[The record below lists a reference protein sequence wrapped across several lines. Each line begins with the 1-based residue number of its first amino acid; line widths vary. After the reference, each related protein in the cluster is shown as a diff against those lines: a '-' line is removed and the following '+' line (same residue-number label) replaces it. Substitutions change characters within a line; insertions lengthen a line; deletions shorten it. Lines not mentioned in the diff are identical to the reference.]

1 MNDIVTPTPAAAF
14 FDAAA
19 VVQARYAAESARLT
33 GQRARQAADALG
45 VSEAQWVAAGCA
57 GIDAVALKPDF
68 QGIFRQL
75 PGVGRVMAL
84 TRNDWCV
91 HERHGRY
98 EDVRADGPM
107 GLVLGPDIDLRVF
120 FFNWASAWSVTDAG
134 RRSLQFFDAAGV
146 AVHKIYATG
155 ETDMAAFDALVDAY
169 RDASPVWPNNGP
181 VPERPTPR
189 GVSDAAALRADWLA
203 MTDTHQFFPLLKKHD
218 ADRLSAL
225 GAAGPDL
232 AQPVAI
238 DAVETVLTAA
248 ASAATA
254 IMCFVANRG
263 MIQIH
268 SGPIETLRR
277 TGPWYNVLDPDFN
290 LHLNTTAIAQV
301 WVVNKPTADGWVT
314 SLEVY
319 HAAGDLIVQFFGAR
333 KPGQA
338 ELPAWRS
345 MLAALC
351 GTPLAQ

>member
-1 MNDIVTPTPAAAF
+1 MNNIVTPTSAAAF
-14 FDAAA
+14 SDAAA
-19 VVQARYAAESARLT
+19 VVRARYAAEAERLS

-57 GIDAVALKPDF
+57 GIESTPLQPAFQAL
-68 QGIFRQL
+68 FRQL
-75 PGVGRVMAL
+75 PEVGRVMAL

-120 FFNWASAWSVTDAG
+120 FFNWASAWSVNDAG
-134 RRSLQFFDAAGV
+134 RRSLQFFDMAGM
-146 AVHKIYATG
+146 AVHKIYATA
-155 ETDMAAFDALVDAY
+155 ETDMAAFEALVDAH
-169 RDASPVWPNNGP
+169 RHAAPVWPDNGP
-181 VPERPTPR
+181 APERPAPR
-189 GVSDAAALRADWLA
+189 GVKDAAALRTDWRA

-218 ADRLSAL
+218 ADRLAAL
-225 GAAGPDL
+225 EAAGADL

-238 DAVETVLTAA
+238 DAVETVLTGAA
-248 ASAATA
+248 ADGIA

-268 SGPIETLRR
+268 SGPIHTLRR

-319 HAAGDLIVQFFGAR
+319 NAAGDLIVQFFGAR

-338 ELPAWRS
+338 ELPAWRRT
-345 MLAALC
+345 LAALC

>member
-1 MNDIVTPTPAAAF
+1 M
-14 FDAAA
+14 DAAA
-19 VVQARYAAESARLT
+19 VVRARSAAASERLA

-57 GIDAVALKPDF
+57 GIDAIALQPDF
-68 QGIFRQL
+68 QSIFRQL
-75 PGVGRVMAL
+75 PSVGRVMAL

-134 RRSLQFFDAAGV
+134 RRSLQFFDAAGM
-146 AVHKIYATG
+146 AVHKIYVTA
-155 ETDMAAFDALVDAY
+155 ETDIVAFDALVDAH
-169 RDASPVWPNNGP
+169 RHPSPIWPENP
-181 VPERPTPR
+181 PAPERPAPR
-189 GVSDAAALRADWLA
+189 GVNDAAALRADWQA

-218 ADRLSAL
+218 ADRLAAL
-225 GAAGPDL
+225 EAAGADL
-232 AQPVAI
+232 AQKVAI
-238 DAVETVLTAA
+238 DAVETVLAGA
-248 ASAATA
+248 VAEGTA

-301 WVVNKPTADGWVT
+301 WVVNKPTSDGWVT

-319 HAAGDLIVQFFGAR
+319 NAAGDLIVQFFGVR

-338 ELPAWRS
+338 ELPAWRG

-351 GTPLAQ
+351 DTPLAQ